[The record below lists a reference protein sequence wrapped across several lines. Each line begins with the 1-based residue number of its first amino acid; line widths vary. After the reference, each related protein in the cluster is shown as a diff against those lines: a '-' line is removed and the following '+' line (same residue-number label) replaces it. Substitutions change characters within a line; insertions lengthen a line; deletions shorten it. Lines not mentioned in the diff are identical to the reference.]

1 MPARKKTSGKNADTQ
16 IWTGK
21 FERQVGFLLRKAY
34 QRNMVIFQKHTPIA
48 QLTSMQTAALIVLLE
63 HNLCSLTDLGRAA
76 AMDPA
81 TTRGVV
87 ERLHERDLVSLL
99 SDSRDKR
106 KVMVQLEKRGR
117 QVAQEM
123 VPILVKI
130 ADETM
135 KPLNDAERVA
145 LAYLLQKI
153 ADGENGQR
161 DESA

>member
-1 MPARKKTSGKNADTQ
+1 MM
-16 IWTGK
+16 WTGK

-34 QRNMVIFQKHTPIA
+34 QRNMAIFQQHTPIP
-48 QLTSMQTAALIVLLE
+48 QLTSMQTAALMVLLD
-63 HNLCSLTDLGRAA
+63 NNPCSLTTLGRAA

-87 ERLHERDLVSLL
+87 ERMHERDLVSLV
-99 SDSRDKR
+99 SDSKDKR
-106 KVMVQLEKRGR
+106 KVMVRLEKKGR
-117 QVAQEM
+117 QIAQEM

-145 LAYLLQKI
+145 LTYLLQKI
-153 ADGENGQR
+153 ANGENGEQGG
-161 DESA
+161 DG